1 MTPFLMIGAR
11 IRRRQMLQV
20 GIAAL
25 AGSSVARGQAAD
37 LPALIRRTASPL
49 ALEAPIDSFNTP
61 ITAVERFF
69 VRYNL
74 PIIPTAADL
83 QSWSLKIGGDGA
95 ERNVTLSLDDLRGL
109 PMREMVAVCQCAG
122 NRRAMAMPP
131 APGVQWGD
139 GAMGCA
145 RWRGVRLRDVL
156 LKAGV
161 KSDTVEVAMLGAD
174 SARNPDLAPYAKSL
188 PLERAMDAGTL
199 IALEMNGAPLPLL
212 HGFPARIIRPGWAG
226 TYWVKHLTQ
235 LELRRKP
242 LDTPFMTTEY
252 RLPRGLFPVDRPF
265 VTQEDGQTSPVT
277 ELVINSLVTN
287 LVSGDTV
294 KLAGLV
300 VQGVAWDGGSGV
312 QSVEVSLDGGTHWK
326 TALLGPDAGRF
337 AFRLWRFPVLGI
349 RPGALKLVVRATGN
363 DGQVQG
369 ERTRANP
376 GGFFLNTTQK
386 LNLVTTA

>member
-20 GIAAL
+20 GIATL
-25 AGSSVARGQAAD
+25 AGPSVARGQAAD

-69 VRYNL
+69 VCYNL

-83 QSWSLKIGGDGA
+83 QNWSLKIGGDGA
-95 ERNVTLSLDDLRGL
+95 ERSVTLSLDDLRAL

-174 SARNPDLAPYAKSL
+174 SGRNPDLSPYAKSL

-235 LELRRKP
+235 
-242 LDTPFMTTEY
+242 
-252 RLPRGLFPVDRPF
+252 
-265 VTQEDGQTSPVT
+265 
-277 ELVINSLVTN
+277 
-287 LVSGDTV
+287 
-294 KLAGLV
+294 
-300 VQGVAWDGGSGV
+300 DGGSGV

-363 DGQVQG
+363 NGQVQG

>member
-1 MTPFLMIGAR
+1 
-11 IRRRQMLQV
+11 MLQT
-20 GIAAL
+20 GLAAL
-25 AGSSVARGQAAD
+25 TGPSGAGLSLARAAETRAPGAD
-37 LPALIRRTASPL
+37 LPALIRRSATPL

-74 PIIPTAADL
+74 PNLPGMVDL
-83 QSWSLKIGGDGA
+83 ETWSLKVGGDGA
-95 ERNVTLSLDDLRGL
+95 EREINLSLDDLRAMPL
-109 PMREMVAVCQCAG
+109 REVVAVCQCAG
-122 NRRAMAMPP
+122 NRRAMAVPP
-131 APGVQWGD
+131 VPGVQWGD

-174 SARNPDLAPYAKSL
+174 SGRNPDLSPYAKSL

-226 TYWVKHLTQ
+226 AYWVKHLTR

-242 LDTPFMTTEY
+242 LDGPFMTNEY
-252 RLPRGLFPVDRPF
+252 RLPRGLFPVERPF

-287 LVSGDTV
+287 YVSGDTV

-337 AFRLWRFPVLGI
+337 AFRLWRFPVVGI
-349 RPGALKLVVRATGN
+349 RPGILNLVVRATGN
-363 DGQVQG
+363 NGQVQG

-376 GGFFLNTTQK
+376 GGFLLNTMQK
-386 LNLVTTA
+386 LSLVTTA